1 MVTAQSKTKDSIITY
16 NAAYKSLSVDNIKP
30 LYLLAGRKLW
40 VDVYLRDQFIKKIG
54 ELFLGDDSGILSQE
68 IFHVGAD
75 NPEVIINALATSS
88 LFSEKKLILIH
99 DIHRLSDEGIKKI
112 IQYAASPIPENCVI
126 LVSMNFDARRK
137 WYKSLK
143 NKVFAVK
150 IESPFDNQ
158 IPSWISSFARE
169 RGKNISSAASQL
181 IGVYAGSSL
190 MLLDMEMEKLSLF
203 VGDKKD
209 IDEDDVKAAIGFS
222 KQLSPFDLEKY
233 LSKKDL
239 YWSLKALNDMID
251 RGENAPSISIYI
263 FNFLMTVLIAKE
275 DSAKTSTKWSP
286 REELKKEALRNWSRE
301 ELLNGLELVKESD
314 FKIKQTNFSNEV
326 IFSELAV
333 QLLSKQGV
341 SVA

>member
-1 MVTAQSKTKDSIITY
+1 MVAAQNKTKDSIMPY
-16 NAAYKSLSVDNIKP
+16 NAAEKSLSVGNIKP

-40 VDVYLRDQFIKKIG
+40 VDAYLRDKFIKKIR
-54 ELFLGDDSGILSQE
+54 ELFLGDESELQYPE
-68 IFHVGAD
+68 IFHVGVD
-75 NPEVIINALATSS
+75 KPEVIINALATSS

-99 DIHRLSDEGIKKI
+99 DIQQMSDEGIKKI
-112 IQYAASPIPENCVI
+112 YQYAASPIPENCVI
-126 LVSMNFDARRK
+126 LISMNFDARRK
-137 WYKSLK
+137 WYNSLK
-143 NKVFAVK
+143 SKVFTVK
-150 IESPFDNQ
+150 IETPFDNQ
-158 IPSWISSFARE
+158 LPSWISSFARQ
-169 RGKNISSAASQL
+169 RGKNISAGASQL
-181 IGVYAGSSL
+181 LGEYTGNSL
-190 MLLDMEMEKLSLF
+190 MLLDMEMEKLSIF
-203 VGDKKD
+203 IGDKND

-263 FNFLMTVLIAKE
+263 FNFLMTVLIAK
-275 DSAKTSTKWSP
+275 DDGTRQSTKWSP